1 MNTQD
6 TQKLLDALRK
16 VHDSYLYLTDG
27 IGTITDDAYLA
38 VRAALGEDRTQ
49 DTQEQPGRNRELS
62 EAQRHD
68 VYDVP
73 AVARS
78 KPDYAALT
86 STASTLLPNDPLD
99 W

>member
-27 IGTITDDAYLA
+27 VGTITDDAYLA

-49 DTQEQPGRNRELS
+49 DIQEQPEPNRELS
-62 EAQRHD
+62 KAQRHD

-73 AVARS
+73 AVDRS
-78 KPDYAALT
+78 KLDYAAFT
-86 STASTLLPNDPLD
+86 STASTLLPNDPID

>member
-6 TQKLLDALRK
+6 TQRLLDALRQ

-27 IGTITDDAYLA
+27 VGTITDDAYLA
-38 VRAALGEDRTQ
+38 VRAALGEDRIQ
-49 DTQEQPGRNRELS
+49 DTHEEPGRNRELS
-62 EAQRHD
+62 EAQCHD

-73 AVARS
+73 VCDSS
-78 KPDYAALT
+78 KPNYTSLT
-86 STASTLLPNDPLD
+86 STASTLPNDPLD

>member
-27 IGTITDDAYLA
+27 VGTITDDAYLA

-62 EAQRHD
+62 EAQCHD

-73 AVARS
+73 AVDRS
-78 KPDYAALT
+78 KPDYTALT

>member
-1 MNTQD
+1 MNTKD
-6 TQKLLDALRK
+6 TETLLDALRQ
-16 VHDSYLYLTDG
+16 VHDTYLYLTDG
-27 IGTITDDAYLA
+27 VGTITDDAYLA

-62 EAQRHD
+62 EAQCHD

-73 AVARS
+73 AVDRS
-78 KPDYAALT
+78 KPDYTALT

>member
-1 MNTQD
+1 MNTKD
-6 TQKLLDALRK
+6 TATLLDALRQ
-16 VHDSYLYLTDG
+16 VHDTYLYLTDG

-62 EAQRHD
+62 KAQRHD

-73 AVARS
+73 AVDRS
-78 KPDYAALT
+78 KPDYVAFT
-86 STASTLLPNDPLD
+86 STASTLSNDPLD

>member
-1 MNTQD
+1 MNTKD
-6 TQKLLDALRK
+6 TETLLAALRQ

-27 IGTITDDAYLA
+27 VGTITDDAYLA

-49 DTQEQPGRNRELS
+49 DTQEQPEPNRELS
-62 EAQRHD
+62 KAQRHD

-73 AVARS
+73 AVDRS
-78 KPDYAALT
+78 KLDYAAFT
-86 STASTLLPNDPLD
+86 STASTLSNDPID